1 MVASDGDVT
10 AEKADILPP
19 RLAAWGMPH
28 RGALVKAW
36 CRQYNLAPAC
46 LCTESLAQCSALE
59 AEIRYETRTARWPES
74 GTCTGTFIAA
84 GPGRPG
90 SEVSTVSLPMM
101 SVIE

>member
-36 CRQYNLAPAC
+36 CRQYNLAPVC
-46 LCTESLAQCSALE
+46 LCTEGLAQCSALE
-59 AEIRYETRTARWPES
+59 AEIRYETRTARWPNGES
-74 GTCTGTFIAA
+74 SLRVRYVYRYVYC
-84 GPGRPG
+84 G
-90 SEVSTVSLPMM
+90 SEHVS
-101 SVIE
+101 